1 MAPELIVV
9 AVLGCLVAARRSARS
24 PRVRL
29 STLSGRRGRRSG
41 GPLVADAIGR
51 VRRRR
56 AGELAARQLPVLLD
70 HVAWALRSG
79 ASVPQAFVRAADR
92 LDGPL
97 HDELAPCAASLR
109 DGRSFDAALARWLS
123 SSARRRD
130 DPRRVIVGA
139 LRIAVVAGGAPAAAL
154 EGVAASVRDREAVR
168 REARALTAQAVASA
182 VLLVVAPLAFGVLL
196 ASGDAEVR
204 HFLLAD
210 PIGLACLLAAAV
222 LDVLGALWM
231 RAVARV
237 AR

>member
-1 MAPELIVV
+1 M
-9 AVLGCLVAARRSARS
+9 
-24 PRVRL
+24 
-29 STLSGRRGRRSG
+29 
-41 GPLVADAIGR
+41 
-51 VRRRR
+51 
-56 AGELAARQLPVLLD
+56 
-70 HVAWALRSG
+70 
-79 ASVPQAFVRAADR
+79 PQAFARAAER

-97 HDELAPCAASLR
+97 HDELVPCAASLR

-123 SSARRRD
+123 GSALRRD

-139 LRIAVVAGGAPAAAL
+139 LRIAVRAGGAPAAAL

-204 HFLLAD
+204 HFLFAD
-210 PIGLACLLAAAV
+210 PIGVACLFAAAV
-222 LDVLGALWM
+222 LDALGALWM

>member
-41 GPLVADAIGR
+41 GPLVAAAIGR

-70 HVAWALRSG
+70 HVAW
-79 ASVPQAFVRAADR
+79 
-92 LDGPL
+92 
-97 HDELAPCAASLR
+97 
-109 DGRSFDAALARWLS
+109 
-123 SSARRRD
+123 
-130 DPRRVIVGA
+130 A

-204 HFLLAD
+204 HFLLAV